1 MPANGPIDLK
11 KAIDFAALKD
21 RNVLI
26 TGGASGL
33 GKSMVHM
40 FADNGANIVIG
51 DIQNDL
57 GGALEKELSGKAKY
71 VDNCLNS
78 TLRL

>member
-1 MPANGPIDLK
+1 MPPTRPVELK
-11 KAIDFAALKD
+11 TAIDFTALKD

-40 FADNGANIVIG
+40 FADHGANIVIG
-51 DIQNDL
+51 DIQDSL
-57 GGALEKELSGKAKY
+57 GAALEKELSTIAK
-71 VDNCLNS
+71 
-78 TLRL
+78 

>member
-1 MPANGPIDLK
+1 MPPTGPVDLK
-11 KAIDFAALKD
+11 TAINFTSLKD

-40 FADNGANIVIG
+40 FADHGANIVIG
-51 DIQNDL
+51 DIQDSL
-57 GGALEKELSGKAKY
+57 GAALEKELSAMTK
-71 VDNCLNS
+71 
-78 TLRL
+78 